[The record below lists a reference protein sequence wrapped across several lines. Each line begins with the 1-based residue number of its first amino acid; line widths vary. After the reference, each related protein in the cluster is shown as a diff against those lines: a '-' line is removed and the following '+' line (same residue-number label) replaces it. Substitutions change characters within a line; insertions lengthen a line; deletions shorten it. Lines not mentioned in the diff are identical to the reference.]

1 MTVETRSPQLETV
14 EAMYRS
20 VQAGDLEGALEWI
33 HPDIVLHEADSI
45 PYYGGT
51 HNGKDAFRRDVI
63 APMFENY
70 DIAIHDVTAR
80 DAGDRVVV
88 FLDLS
93 FTSKA
98 NGSIVRMPII
108 EVSTVLDGLVKH
120 MDIYYKDSAAMA
132 AAFPEGLH

>member
-1 MTVETRSPQLETV
+1 MATQMRSAQLETV
-14 EAMYRS
+14 ESMYRCI
-20 VQAGDLEGALEWI
+20 QEGNLEGALERL

-45 PYYGGT
+45 PFYGGE
-51 HNGKDAFRRDVI
+51 HHGKDAFARDV
-63 APMFENY
+63 AGPMFENY
-70 DIAIHDVTAR
+70 DIEIHDVTAR

-98 NGSIVRMPII
+98 TGRSIRMPII
-108 EVSTVLDGLVKH
+108 EVSTVIDGLVGR

-132 AAFPEGLH
+132 ATFPEG